1 MQQKTGALILISI
14 AAVAGLYF
22 LEKRN
27 NNQMVKP
34 EYSTEIK
41 KFRDEAESRLRSSDG
56 WLSLVGLHWLK
67 KGHNIVGSD
76 LKSSIVLPSSAPA
89 YLADIHLDSTAT
101 IIFKSELKNS
111 KVIFIDGKPIGSK
124 LNYDLLDDVAPK
136 ETQIASASK
145 STSSHPAQTEKIYP
159 TKIQVG
165 EMQFYLINRPNGI
178 GVRVKDALSEH
189 IKNFQGRQWYPIK
202 GESKIHAHW
211 QANDGS
217 VKIKIPDVLGNLTEE
232 VIPGI
237 AKFEINGEKIELYP
251 IMDGDELFFIF
262 RDQTSGKET
271 YGAARFLYAEKP
283 INGIVILDFNKAINP
298 PCAFTHFATCPLPP
312 PQNILKV
319 AIRAGELKPV
329 GH

>member
-22 LEKRN
+22 LEKRK

-76 LKSSIVLPSSAPA
+76 LKSSVVLPASVPA
-89 YLADIHLDSTAT
+89 HLADIHLDNAAT

-136 ETQIASASK
+136 EATTPNTIK
-145 STSSHPAQTEKIYP
+145 SEKMRP
-159 TKIQVG
+159 TKIQAGSV
-165 EMQFYLINRPNGI
+165 QFYLINRPNGI

-189 IKNFQGRQWYPIK
+189 IKNFKGRQWYPIK
-202 GESKIHAHW
+202 GDYKIKALW
-211 QANDGS
+211 QPNDGS
-217 VKIKIPDVLGNLTEE
+217 LKIKIPDVLGNLTEE

-237 AKFEINGEKIELYP
+237 AKFEIDGEKIELYP
-251 IMDGDELFFIF
+251 IIDGEELFFIF

-271 YGAARFLYAEKP
+271 YGAARFLYADKP
-283 INGIVILDFNKAINP
+283 SNGFVTLDFNKAINP

-319 AIRAGELKPV
+319 AIRAGELKPA
-329 GH
+329 GHY